1 MISHIHSTTVIVSD
15 QDAARAFYV
24 DVLGWK
30 VGTDNLMG
38 PGMRWLTVVPPGGT
52 TELVLATPTWGG
64 PERPP
69 GGYVGITL
77 VAPDIETAYA
87 ELRAK
92 GVRFKEPVT
101 TMPWG
106 SKATWFFD
114 PDGNEF
120 FLVDG

>member
-15 QDAARAFYV
+15 QDAARDFYV
-24 DVLGWK
+24 NVLGWK
-30 VGTDNLMG
+30 VGTDNVMG
-38 PGMRWLTVVPPGGT
+38 PGQRWLTVVPPGGT
-52 TELVLATPTWGG
+52 TELVLAVSSWGG
-64 PERPP
+64 QDREP

-77 VAPDIETAYA
+77 VAPDIEATYEA
-87 ELRAK
+87 LLAK
-92 GVRFKEPVT
+92 GVRFKEPVA